1 MWKRLITTL
10 LTAALL
16 LPTLAAA
23 APSLPD
29 IKGHWAEASIRK
41 AVESGWVDG
50 YPNGSFQP
58 EKTITRAEFTKMLL
72 DAIHLTP
79 DCETVVWMKEEA
91 IYYPQGSYLTKDYRP
106 RLFDMKDHWL
116 TKQGWLDAAM
126 YSGMVVPKDY
136 NDYIFRPEKPIAR
149 YEIALMADRAL
160 GLVYPANKEV
170 TEPLPFTDSGEFSD
184 WKAGY
189 INEAVKA
196 GIISGYPDGTFG
208 AAKTA
213 TRAEAVV
220 IVQRVVEQMEK
231 GVNPDLKAVGQYIRW
246 PLDGGRTGV
255 LLEKELD
262 DVTFQEVDGV
272 IYASVRDLYR
282 ALEEMMRSYG
292 DVSEYHSVGNCWL
305 PIEQAIGFAYGNGV
319 YNYQAGN
326 QYYAWANTASMSSGA
341 DTPSEYDEQF
351 TVPARLL
358 YGEVMIPVYDFS
370 RGDPEGFDPWAGS
383 WNEQTKTLTIPF
395 VDKDVFVNLA

>member
-1 MWKRLITTL
+1 MWKRLLTTL

-50 YPNGSFQP
+50 YPDGSFQP

-79 DCETVVWMKEEA
+79 DCETVAWMKETA
-91 IYYPQGSYLTKDYRP
+91 AYRP
-106 RLFDMKDHWL
+106 DGQYLYEEYQPKLFDMKDHWL
-116 TKQGWLDAAM
+116 SKQGWLDAAM

-170 TEPLPFTDSGEFSD
+170 TEPLPFTDSEEFSD

-196 GIISGYPDGTFG
+196 GIITGYPDGTFG
-208 AAKTA
+208 STKTA

-220 IVQRVVEQMEK
+220 IVQRVVDEMEA
-231 GVNPDLKAVGQYIRW
+231 GTAIDLTVVGQFREYFFGEKNTNEIVLEQAVTGLHLRQIGHVVYAPVLELYNSLNHFALERGLEAYFFQWVPVEQRFRAYNFTAQW
-246 PLDGGRTGV
+246 PDSFWPGVSSFSFHNGV
-255 LLEKELD
+255 LPD
-262 DVTFQEVDGV
+262 
-272 IYASVRDLYR
+272 A
-282 ALEEMMRSYG
+282 
-292 DVSEYHSVGNCWL
+292 GNAVKTTVPLRFLCGQVML
-305 PIEQAIGFAYGNGV
+305 PI
-319 YNYQAGN
+319 
-326 QYYAWANTASMSSGA
+326 
-341 DTPSEYDEQF
+341 
-351 TVPARLL
+351 
-358 YGEVMIPVYDFS
+358 YDFS
-370 RGDPEGFDPWAGS
+370 QGNVPMKNPWAENWYCS
-383 WNEQTKTLTIPF
+383 WDDASKTLYLPLHYF
-395 VDKDVFVNLA
+395 HSFAMSS